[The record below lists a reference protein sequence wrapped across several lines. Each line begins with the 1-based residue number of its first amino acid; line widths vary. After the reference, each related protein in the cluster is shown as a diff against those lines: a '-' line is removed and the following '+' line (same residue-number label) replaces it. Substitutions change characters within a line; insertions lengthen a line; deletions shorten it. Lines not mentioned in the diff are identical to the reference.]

1 MQNIAVIWLDTFIN
15 RNNADCQYTINRL
28 ECITS
33 DIDTFTDN
41 DECVEFILSN
51 NHNNIYVITSG
62 SLGKRL
68 VPCIHDIA
76 QLHSIFIFC
85 EDKSYH
91 EQWTK
96 GWAKVKGVFIDIA
109 SLCKG
114 IEDVFRRNEQNT
126 IPMSFVPS
134 GRKPDQLDPSFMYTQ
149 LLKEILLTIDFQDEH
164 IRQFIKRHFTLFAI
178 DGKQV
183 HDVEQLVHDY
193 HTKKPIWW
201 YTRGNDLHF
210 MLNKALRV
218 MDGDVLVQMG
228 FFITDL
234 HRNIEKLHKE
244 QIIDISF
251 SSTFTV
257 YRGQGLPKA
266 EFEELRKAKGGL
278 MSFNNF
284 LSTSTKRD
292 VCLSYAESNADNA
305 DFVAVVFN
313 IQVDPTQST
322 TPFAF
327 IGSLGQ
333 FLHENEVLFSMHTV
347 FRIQYIQSIG
357 TARLLYEVNMSLTS
371 DSDEELDVLTNHIQR
386 EKSFHEQGWIGLGQL
401 LIELGQNDEAEEIF
415 NTLLNNRPS
424 DKEVSAIYHALGVI
438 QFNRG
443 AFDEGREFFRKA
455 LVLLENS
462 LPANH
467 STIAVSYNNIGSVY
481 DNMGDYPKALEQYG
495 KALSIQQ
502 ESLPANHPG
511 LAVSYNNI
519 GSVYHN
525 MGDYPKALE
534 QYGKALSIEQESLPA
549 NHPDLATSYNNIGF
563 VYHNMGDYP
572 KALEQYG
579 KALSIR
585 QQSLPANHPDLATS
599 YNNTGFVYDNMG
611 DYPKALE
618 QYGKALSI
626 EQQSLPA
633 NHPTIATS
641 YNNIGSVYDNMGDYP
656 MAHSYYERSIEIA
669 KQSLLQDH
677 PHLLTFKKN
686 LEYLKEKV

>member
-1 MQNIAVIWLDTFIN
+1 
-15 RNNADCQYTINRL
+15 
-28 ECITS
+28 
-33 DIDTFTDN
+33 
-41 DECVEFILSN
+41 
-51 NHNNIYVITSG
+51 
-62 SLGKRL
+62 
-68 VPCIHDIA
+68 
-76 QLHSIFIFC
+76 
-85 EDKSYH
+85 
-91 EQWTK
+91 
-96 GWAKVKGVFIDIA
+96 
-109 SLCKG
+109 
-114 IEDVFRRNEQNT
+114 
-126 IPMSFVPS
+126 MSFVPS

-149 LLKEILLTIDFQDEH
+149 LLKETLLTIDFQDEH
-164 IRQFIKRHFTLFAI
+164 IIQFIKRHSALFAI

-183 HDVEQLVHDY
+183 HDVERLVHDY
-193 HTKKPIWW
+193 HTKDPIWW
-201 YTRGNDLHF
+201 YTRGNDLHV

-218 MDGDVLVQMG
+218 MDDDVLVQMG

-234 HRNIEKLHKE
+234 HRNIEKLHKK

-251 SSTFTV
+251 SRTFMV

-266 EFEELRKAKGGL
+266 EFEELRKAEDGL

-284 LSTSTKRD
+284 LSTSTERD

-305 DFVAVVFN
+305 DFVAVLFN

-347 FRIQYIQSIG
+347 FRIHSIQSIG

-371 DSDEELDVLTNHIQR
+371 DSDKELGVLIKHIQR
-386 EKSFHEQGWIGLGQL
+386 EQSYHEHGWIGLGQL
-401 LIELGQNDEAEEIF
+401 LIELGPNNKAEEIF

-424 DKEVSAIYHALGVI
+424 NKDALLIYHALGVI
-438 QFNRG
+438 QHNRG
-443 AFDEGREFFRKA
+443 AFDEGRQFFRKA

-467 STIAVSYNNIGSVY
+467 PTIAIFYHNIGSVY

-502 ESLPANHPG
+502 QSLPANHPG
-511 LAVSYNNI
+511 LAASYNNI
-519 GSVYHN
+519 GLVYHN
-525 MGDYPKALE
+525 MGDY
-534 QYGKALSIEQESLPA
+534 S
-549 NHPDLATSYNNIGF
+549 
-563 VYHNMGDYP
+563 

-585 QQSLPANHPDLATS
+585 QQSLPANHPDLAGS
-599 YNNTGFVYDNMG
+599 YNNIGLVYYNMG

-626 EQQSLPA
+626 QQQCLPPNHPDLAIPTLNIGLVYFNMGDYPKALEQYGKALSIQRQSLPANHPDLATSYNNIGLACDNMGDYPKALEQYVKALSIRQQSLPA
-633 NHPTIATS
+633 NHPDLARS
-641 YNNIGSVYDNMGDYP
+641 YNNSGSVYYNMGDYP
-656 MAHSYYERSIEIA
+656 KALEQYVKALSIRQQSLPANHPDLAASNNNIGLVYHKMGDYAMAHSYYERSI
-669 KQSLLQDH
+669 
-677 PHLLTFKKN
+677 
-686 LEYLKEKV
+686 